1 MKIENTQT
9 TRMKS
14 VIWPKRNENDYNYEG
29 MLCPKTKAGMT
40 DLPSPWIEVLRVV
53 KKQRIQMHGCD
64 HRKHF
69 PPTWN
74 VITFQSFKHQKN
86 SVSIYSK
93 SSLRFSDDFMD
104 PTPNSCTK
112 LSSTLLPLYL
122 TSFSAFLCKNL
133 TTFPSLSVSLITFT
147 TKTDSKVLAYQKIN
161 CKMHKLICF

>member
-9 TRMKS
+9 IRMKS

-74 VITFQSFKHQKN
+74 VITFQSFKHQK
-86 SVSIYSK
+86 IQFQYILK
-93 SSLRFSDDFMD
+93 AASDFQMTLWTQL
-104 PTPNSCTK
+104 PTLAPNCPQHSYLCT
-112 LSSTLLPLYL
+112 SH
-122 TSFSAFLCKNL
+122 
-133 TTFPSLSVSLITFT
+133 LSVPFCV
-147 TKTDSKVLAYQKIN
+147 KTSPRFQA
-161 CKMHKLICF
+161 